1 MKSGGGKVTVCS
13 REGEERKSYIA
24 QAKCTLLKSSDN
36 SCGGPAEAARFAY
49 NDAMVVCAAAHN
61 LDERAR
67 SDIALLS
74 QYFSSWIGLFAHI
87 PLSHSKFPVS
97 NLSLSFLSPSSLCV
111 TPYKPNILP
120 NTENGFVGYASLTCN
135 EYVF

>member
-13 REGEERKSYIA
+13 REGEERKSCIA
-24 QAKCTLLKSSDN
+24 QAKCTLPKSSDN
-36 SCGGPAEAARFAY
+36 SCGGPAEAVRFAY

-67 SDIALLS
+67 NDIALLS
-74 QYFSSWIGLFAHI
+74 QYYSSWIGLLAHI
-87 PLSHSKFPVS
+87 PPLQLQVS
-97 NLSLSFLSPSSLCV
+97 SFLSFLVFSFSFCV
-111 TPYKPNILP
+111 TPYKPNIQP
-120 NTENGFVGYASLTCN
+120 NTENGFVGYVSLTRK